1 VRKQSILVSVLA
13 GLTAIAGCGSTT
25 RTRELSS
32 GYAIFYIKAG
42 PEVGAARIV
51 DAIKAG
57 LQKGTTQVQIVN
69 SIPPSPLPD
78 TPGRFQLASP
88 LKGSGLSSIAAAAA
102 QSLLMPTCEGAIMN
116 ANARDSSMNRYG
128 EATTFFACL
137 MPYRDGYA
145 LNVYTTFTK
154 ASGAFNSAVLAA
166 TLMRPLTGDTA
177 QFIPRTIG
185 YMVEGIRQTGS
196 TVTVLEVYP

>member
-1 VRKQSILVSVLA
+1 MGRRRALA
-13 GLTAIAGCGSTT
+13 S
-25 RTRELSS
+25 SS
-32 GYAIFYIKAG
+32 GYAIFDIKAG
-42 PEVGAARIV
+42 PEVRAARIV

-88 LKGSGLSSIAAAAA
+88 LKGSGLASVAATAA
-102 QSLLMPTCEGAIMN
+102 QSLLMPTCEGAIMT

-166 TLMRPLTGDTA
+166 TLMRPVTGDSA

-185 YMVEGIRQTGS
+185 YMVEGIKQTGAK
-196 TVTVLEVYP
+196 VNLLEAYP